1 MQGTDPEEIVGL
13 VDRCLTGERQAQFA
27 LYQRYSK
34 AMFNTCLRL
43 MGNHADAED
52 MLQEAFLDAF
62 RNLERFSRKVA
73 FGAWLKRVTINRC
86 LKQLDRRGLQLQALP
101 DGDAERLAGADQGMA
116 GASPGG
122 LPSHLED
129 QQVAGYDMHRVRKAI
144 DALPEGY
151 RVVFS
156 LYAVEGYDHEEI
168 AQIMGISPSTSKSQ
182 YSRAKA
188 KVRQLHQA
196 MAV

>member
-13 VDRCLTGERQAQFA
+13 VDRCLAGERQAQFA

-62 RNLERFSRKVA
+62 RNLDRFSRTVA
-73 FGAWLKRVTINRC
+73 FGAWLKRVTVNRC
-86 LKQLDRRGLQLQALP
+86 LKQLDRRGIALQALP
-101 DGDAERLAGADQGMA
+101 DGDAERLAGADDSQA

-122 LPSHLED
+122 LPAHLEEEH
-129 QQVAGYDMHRVRKAI
+129 VAGYDMQRVRKAI
-144 DALPEGY
+144 DALPHGY

-168 AQIMGISPSTSKSQ
+168 SQIMGISTSTSKSQ

-196 MAV
+196 MAL